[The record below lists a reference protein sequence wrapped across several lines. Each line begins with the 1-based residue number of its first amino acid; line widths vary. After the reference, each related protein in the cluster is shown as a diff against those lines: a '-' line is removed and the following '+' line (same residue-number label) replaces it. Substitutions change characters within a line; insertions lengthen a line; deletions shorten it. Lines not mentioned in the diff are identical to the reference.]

1 MQIDGVRVDKYLIT
15 QLVFFF
21 LLLQRAAVEM
31 SGGFF
36 EVYFMSFEFAL
47 WGNSNIS
54 ITISRVTGQF

>member
-1 MQIDGVRVDKYLIT
+1 LQIDGVYVDKYLIT

-36 EVYFMSFEFAL
+36 GVYFMSFEFAYT
-47 WGNSNIS
+47 S
-54 ITISRVTGQF
+54 IIYINP